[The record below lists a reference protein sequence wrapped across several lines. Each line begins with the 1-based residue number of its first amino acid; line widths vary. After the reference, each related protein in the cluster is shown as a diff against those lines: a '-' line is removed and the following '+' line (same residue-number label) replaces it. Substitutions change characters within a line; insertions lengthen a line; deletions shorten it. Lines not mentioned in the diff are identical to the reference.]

1 MLLKSSFFIIETMR
15 RNNASI
21 SPELLQTKKKK
32 KYSSMFVFLCDTM
45 LVTYVSKI
53 DKCVIIESTLH
64 SDKEADTSESKKYK
78 QYLIIMLLM
87 VLKTPYIK
95 WFRVIEENLLGSQ
108 SYFQMFLMFK
118 FLMTTSYSWQQVIT
132 WIKNHK
138 EDDKYLLKL

>member
-15 RNNASI
+15 RNSASI

-64 SDKEADTSESKKYK
+64 SDKEADTSE
-78 QYLIIMLLM
+78 
-87 VLKTPYIK
+87 
-95 WFRVIEENLLGSQ
+95 
-108 SYFQMFLMFK
+108 
-118 FLMTTSYSWQQVIT
+118 
-132 WIKNHK
+132 
-138 EDDKYLLKL
+138 